1 MIIDLRS
8 DTVTLPTPGMR
19 DAMMS
24 APIGDDVFG
33 EDPSVNQLEKKLAAL
48 FGKEA
53 AIYCPSGTM
62 TNQVGIRILTNPFE
76 EMICFSGAHIYRYEG
91 GGLAGNSQ
99 LSVRLLEG
107 DRGRFTVKDIEPNIN
122 NTADPHQPITSL
134 IALENTVVRGGGSVW
149 SIDQVQDIRKFAL
162 SKGIKTHL
170 DGARIFNALVE
181 MGDSHGGHGG
191 HVGPADFASNF
202 DTVSVCLSKGLGAPV
217 GSVLLCNK
225 SVEYKARRARKAFGG
240 GMRQAG
246 FLAAAGI
253 YALDNHVD
261 RLKDDHKRAHSIE
274 SVLKGLPWVASV
286 VPVETNIII
295 FSVNNPLTPDQV
307 LAELSN
313 HNIRAVKFRG
323 PQEIRMVTHLDFT
336 DDMLDHTVTV
346 LKKLRFN

>member
-1 MIIDLRS
+1 MTIDLRS

-33 EDPSVNQLEKKLAAL
+33 EDPTVNQLEKKIAAI

-53 AIYCPSGTM
+53 AIFCPSGTM
-62 TNQVGIRILTNPFE
+62 TNQVGIRMLTNPFE

-99 LSVRLLEG
+99 LSVRLLDG
-107 DRGRFTVKDIEPNIN
+107 DRGRFTVKDIEPHIN
-122 NTADPHQPITSL
+122 NSADPHQPFTTL
-134 IALENTVVRGGGSVW
+134 IALENTVVRGGGSIW
-149 SIDQVQDIRKFAL
+149 STEHVKDIRKFAL

-181 MGDSHGGHGG
+181 TGDS
-191 HVGPADFASNF
+191 PASFASHF

-225 SVEYKARRARKAFGG
+225 DVEYKARRIRKAFGG

-253 YALDNHVD
+253 YALDHHVA
-261 RLKDDHKRAHSIE
+261 RLKDDHRRAKTLGAAIKDLSWVE
-274 SVLKGLPWVASV
+274 SVDPID
-286 VPVETNIII
+286 TNIII
-295 FSVNNPLTPDQV
+295 FSVINTLTTDQV
-307 LAELSN
+307 LSELTSN
-313 HNIRAVKFRG
+313 NIRAVKFRG
-323 PQEIRMVTHLDFT
+323 PKEIRMVTHLDFT
-336 DDMLDHTVTV
+336 DNMLDQAITS
-346 LKKLRFN
+346 LRKISLG